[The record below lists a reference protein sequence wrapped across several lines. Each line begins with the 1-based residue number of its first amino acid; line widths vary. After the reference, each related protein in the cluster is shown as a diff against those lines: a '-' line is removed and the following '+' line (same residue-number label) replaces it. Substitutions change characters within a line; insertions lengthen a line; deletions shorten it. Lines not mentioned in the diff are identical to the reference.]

1 MYALRQHKLALA
13 ALAVSAVSVAP
24 LVYGVATPRAQG
36 PQSREIEIRGDQFAF
51 TPSQIEIQKD
61 DLVKITF
68 TAVDMPHSFT
78 LDGYRIAKRAAAGQ
92 SVVFEFRADRPGEH
106 PFYCNLAQDE
116 RCRNMKGKLV
126 VR

>member
-1 MYALRQHKLALA
+1 MYALRQHKLAIA
-13 ALAVSAVSVAP
+13 AVAASAVALGSVA
-24 LVYGVATPRAQG
+24 YSAVARAQG
-36 PQSREIEIRGDQFAF
+36 PQSREVAVQGDHFAF
-51 TPSQIEIQKD
+51 APAQIEVQKD

-106 PFYCNLAQDE
+106 EFYCNLAQDE
-116 RCRNMKGKLV
+116 RCRQMKGKFV